1 MAAWA
6 ADTVDYGAPYTLRTG
21 FTRVS
26 AVSETEAI
34 RAALPAAA
42 RWLAM
47 DPQRPVPA
55 GTLGNADAAEAL
67 ADRLLDGCD
76 DALRMHLIHFAV
88 RVGARVA
95 PATRRPA
102 WPAPAARRPPPWPPS
117 RRDTSAPCNI
127 RW

>member
-1 MAAWA
+1 MPALADFMAAWA

-34 RAALPAAA
+34 RARAGAA

-55 GTLGNADAAEAL
+55 GTLGNADAAEAW
-67 ADRLLDGCD
+67 RTGC
-76 DALRMHLIHFAV
+76 
-88 RVGARVA
+88 
-95 PATRRPA
+95 
-102 WPAPAARRPPPWPPS
+102 
-117 RRDTSAPCNI
+117 
-127 RW
+127 